1 MGLAPYADPRS
12 EQVKQYMDIVKEN
25 MLDIKDDG
33 SIWLNKVFFSYATGL
48 RMIREKRWEKLFGFR
63 RRKAESNIEQH
74 HCDLALA
81 IQLITE
87 DIVKKM
93 ARHAQTYAENPIQ
106 SKYLCLAGGVALNCV
121 ANGKVLEEGRF
132 EDIYIQPAAGD
143 AGGAVGA
150 ALAGHHIY
158 QGLERIATK
167 PDSMQGS
174 YLGPEYKEKDIMK
187 VLRRAKAPYRYV
199 ENFGEL
205 TSDVARLLGEG
216 KIVGWFQG
224 RMEFGPRALGNR
236 SILGDA
242 RYPEMQKR
250 LNLKIKYRESFR
262 PFAPAVLAED
272 KDIYFDLKLD
282 SPYMLFVGKVKKER
296 RNKLP
301 DDYYS
306 LPPMERLYIQRS
318 DVPAVTH
325 IDFSS
330 RVQTVH
336 KNTNERFWQLINA
349 YKSQT
354 GFGIIINTSFN
365 VRGEPI
371 VCTPEDAYKCFM
383 RTEMDYLVIENFMLK
398 KEDQPP
404 WNEKDLKRKDILD

>member
-1 MGLAPYADPRS
+1 
-12 EQVKQYMDIVKEN
+12 KIIKEN
-25 MLDIKDDG
+25 ILNIKDDG

-48 RMIREKRWEKLFGFR
+48 KMIREKRWEKLFGFR
-63 RRKAESNIEQH
+63 RRIAESNIEQH

-93 ARHAQTYAENPIQ
+93 AYHAQTYAENSIQ

-121 ANGKVLEEGRF
+121 ANGKVLEEGWF

-143 AGGAVGA
+143 AGGSVGA
-150 ALAGHHIY
+150 ALAGYHIFE
-158 QGLERIATK
+158 GMKRIVTK

-174 YLGPEYKEKDIMK
+174 FLGPEYREKEIMK
-187 VLRRAKAPYRYV
+187 VLRRDKAPYRYV
-199 ENFGEL
+199 ENFRDV

-272 KDIYFDLKLD
+272 KDIYFDLKPD
-282 SPYMLFVGKVKKER
+282 SPYMLLVGKVIKER

-301 DDYYS
+301 DDYYA
-306 LPPMERLYIQRS
+306 LPPMERLYVQRS
-318 DVPAVTH
+318 DIPAVTH
-325 IDFSS
+325 IDFTS

-371 VCTPEDAYKCFM
+371 VCTPEDAYKFFM
-383 RTEMDYLVIENFMLK
+383 RTEMDYLIIGNFILA

-404 WNEKDLKRKDILD
+404 WNEKNWKRKDILD